1 MPLLPS
7 RQSNPIKH
15 PIKYN
20 PQAELEDKVPSGQLA
35 LEEECRGLAELSLA
49 EVEMPGLYLAGHDV
63 TPDSVVMLE
72 SFGANIA
79 IVRRH
84 CTSYRRLVMF
94 GSDGKARH
102 MLVGDMTHPLAA
114 SLLSCWSTQAGEL
127 GSKLRHM

>member
-1 MPLLPS
+1 MTLLL
-7 RQSNPIKH
+7 K
-15 PIKYN
+15 

-94 GSDGKARH
+94 GSDGRARH
-102 MLVGDMTHPLAA
+102 MLVRETNFGCGFLAVIMD
-114 SLLSCWSTQAGEL
+114 
-127 GSKLRHM
+127 LRTNL